1 MRANRAAPRC
11 GRLRFRLMLFGDDAV
26 SPLVLCSVQCPI
38 GAAEQPIHAVPLFP
52 LRNPEARGQADLAPA
67 HRHPDVHKRV
77 TQLLSERKCLRKIA
91 VDEQAKFLTPQA
103 ADDAPTPLQLCR
115 HCSNGAVPRKV
126 TVCVVHPLEFAHDLM
141 LPQSSVI
148 VQEG

>member
-1 MRANRAAPRC
+1 LLGTA
-11 GRLRFRLMLFGDDAV
+11 
-26 SPLVLCSVQCPI
+26 PI
-38 GAAEQPIHAVPLFP
+38 GAAEQAIHAVPLLP